1 MSSFLLLF
9 LLGRTR
15 KTDWSLAKK
24 VLAGLCLGI
33 VFGLALHGF
42 YGTNSPELQES
53 VQWFNLVG
61 KGYVKLLQMVVMPL
75 VFVSI
80 LGAVIKL
87 HDAGSLG
94 KISLSVLGLC
104 YLPQRLLHLSV
115 WW

>member
-1 MSSFLLLF
+1 MVRIRL
-9 LLGRTR
+9 
-15 KTDWSLAKK
+15 
-24 VLAGLCLGI
+24 
-33 VFGLALHGF
+33 
-42 YGTNSPELQES
+42 NSEES

-94 KISLSVLGLC
+94 KISFISIGTLLFTTAIAAFVGVVVTNLFGLTAAG
-104 YLPQRLLHLSV
+104 LVQGTQET
-115 WW
+115 